1 MLLRFKEL
9 YSKQIIKTLETYL
22 LHEEVKLPIYFAIES
37 NELNRYYDYIE
48 NEKSNKAESTAFQTL
63 MDSVISN
70 GFQFVINSAQPKQIL
85 QSASDFQAVNLQAIL
100 KYFCRTN
107 LFYMAVDN

>member
-1 MLLRFKEL
+1 
-9 YSKQIIKTLETYL
+9 
-22 LHEEVKLPIYFAIES
+22 
-37 NELNRYYDYIE
+37 
-48 NEKSNKAESTAFQTL
+48 

-100 KYFCRTN
+100 NGDLLTSFHGFNSERLDAIPLEKRKIPTIILTAHYDTFG
-107 LFYMAVDN
+107 MATVRKHENFWVSYNIIQKFF